1 MEISDKRIEYG
12 EVLQSEENLF
22 RAALEGLIRRVE
34 DEGIK

>member
-1 MEISDKRIEYG
+1 MGISDEKIEYG
-12 EVLQSEENLF
+12 AGLKSEDNLF

>member
-1 MEISDKRIEYG
+1 MGISDKKVEYG
-12 EVLQSEENLF
+12 GALRSEDNLF